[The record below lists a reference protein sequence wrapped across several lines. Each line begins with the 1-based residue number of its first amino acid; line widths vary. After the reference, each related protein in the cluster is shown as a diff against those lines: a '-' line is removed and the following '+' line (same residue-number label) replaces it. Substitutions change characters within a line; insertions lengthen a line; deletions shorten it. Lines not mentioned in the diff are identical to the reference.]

1 MEKVLRKSGVFSN
14 EGVMVGLQFGLTP
27 IEHCEDERI
36 VKKRCD
42 KLNRSFYKNFRT
54 LEGQCNNEENPLLGS
69 TRSQLSRLLDADHE
83 KFQRKTFFDK
93 PENLGKSWLQKKLL
107 LLQATKIITPVDLTD
122 FKRINQVV
130 LRVSLSRR

>member
-36 VKKRCD
+36 VNKRCD

-54 LEGQCNNEENPLLGS
+54 LEGQCNNNEQPLLGS
-69 TRSQLSRLLDADHE
+69 TRSRLSRLLPADHK
-83 KFQRKTFFDK
+83 KFRRQTFFDK
-93 PENLGKSWLQKKLL
+93 PENLGKSWIKEIYYDCRLL
-107 LLQATKIITPVDLTD
+107 LRQ
-122 FKRINQVV
+122 
-130 LRVSLSRR
+130 

>member
-54 LEGQCNNEENPLLGS
+54 LEGQCNNNEQPLLGS
-69 TRSQLSRLLDADHE
+69 TRSRLSRLLPADHK
-83 KFQRKTFFDK
+83 KFRRQTFFDK
-93 PENLGKSWLQKKLL
+93 PENLGKSWIKEIYYDCRLYY
-107 LLQATKIITPVDLTD
+107 D
-122 FKRINQVV
+122 
-130 LRVSLSRR
+130 SRRM